1 MCSALVDHCLC
12 KCAVVD
18 MQCLIHGGRV
28 LTVYGTLQQLLPLY
42 YQHNCDV
49 FKLLESEIFKLGLLD
64 CFKYLIILVKIAEYQ
79 WQVQYSVKFQLSLQ
93 CSWRQ

>member
-1 MCSALVDHCLC
+1 MC

-18 MQCLIHGGRV
+18 LPYLIHGGRV

-49 FKLLESEIFKLGLLD
+49 FKQLESEIFKLELLD
-64 CFKYLIILVKIAEYQ
+64 CFKYLIVLVKTAEYE

-93 CSWRQ
+93 